1 MHAAQLVTYL
11 FAGLS
16 AAGIVF
22 LLWTLVHLVFDS
34 KRKKPAA
41 HSDEN
46 GRSRR

>member
-1 MHAAQLVTYL
+1 VHAAQFVTYL
-11 FAGLS
+11 FAALS
-16 AAGIVF
+16 AVGIVF
-22 LLWTLVHLVFDS
+22 LLWTLIQLVLDS